1 MIYALAAVF
10 VLAVLIVYV
19 NMENRLLSLEFR
31 VKRLEDRDHDTDLYV
46 FPANIRTAV
55 SAMTSDVC
63 AITSDV
69 GAITSDVGATTSDIQ
84 GTLSSIYD
92 GVSVIDG
99 PKSQIL
105 EER

>member
-69 GAITSDVGATTSDIQ
+69 GATTSDIQ